1 MSRKFDWT
9 LLLIQP
15 FDCRPLL
22 PISAYSGHFA
32 PDFAPG
38 FAPEIDPKTLGVFAQ
53 RTSTIAGPKGA
64 SRHFVIIQGEVRPMS
79 IEEKIDWSE
88 CPLVE
93 IKPGVQSG
101 APVLR
106 GTRMP
111 VSAIVDN
118 FDYGLS
124 VAEIAEQFE
133 ISPER
138 VEAILTYAKS
148 HRVAH
153 PVR

>member
-1 MSRKFDWT
+1 MS
-9 LLLIQP
+9 
-15 FDCRPLL
+15 
-22 PISAYSGHFA
+22 SA
-32 PDFAPG
+32 
-38 FAPEIDPKTLGVFAQ
+38 AQ
-53 RTSTIAGPKGA
+53 
-64 SRHFVIIQGEVRPMS
+64 
-79 IEEKIDWSE
+79 IDWSQ

-93 IKPGVQSG
+93 VNPNVQSG

-118 FDYGLS
+118 SAHGLS
-124 VAEIAEQFE
+124 VAEISEQFE
-133 ISPER
+133 IPQDR
-138 VEAILTYAKS
+138 IQAILTYAKS

>member
-1 MSRKFDWT
+1 MAT
-9 LLLIQP
+9 E
-15 FDCRPLL
+15 
-22 PISAYSGHFA
+22 G
-32 PDFAPG
+32 
-38 FAPEIDPKTLGVFAQ
+38 
-53 RTSTIAGPKGA
+53 
-64 SRHFVIIQGEVRPMS
+64 
-79 IEEKIDWSE
+79 KIDWSE

-118 FDYGLS
+118 FEYGVT

-133 ISPER
+133 VPPDR
-138 VEAILTYAKS
+138 VEAVLTYAKT

-153 PVR
+153 PL